1 MDISTPTKVN
11 EVVSDSANTIA
22 RTMTSHK
29 IAVVSAKGGAGTTSL
44 LANIA
49 WGLSQ
54 QQDTSVACADLD
66 FVTGDLDLQFSV
78 QANNAL
84 LEMLQYPDRLE
95 PVIYQRSGVKVN
107 DDLYVFTGYAS
118 GFEQHFWPDVTSM
131 NKVSH
136 FCLQQAQYLLWDIP
150 AFCLRDKVG
159 FEALNSSDIRVIIV
173 EPTLASIRST
183 NQLLTK
189 LAALPTA
196 RTLVV
201 LNHTKPESL
210 SLITAKD
217 VAATLDRQLD
227 AEIPYAPGDMR
238 ASNALGVL
246 AINQK
251 SRNAKALKRLVSL
264 ISGNAVAVKSGLFSW
279 RKGA

>member
-1 MDISTPTKVN
+1 MNMSN
-11 EVVSDSANTIA
+11 QMAGEHSLDSKSSGN
-22 RTMTSHK
+22 K

-54 QQDTSVACADLD
+54 QQDTQIACADLD
-66 FVTGDLDLQFSV
+66 FITGDLDLQFSV

-84 LEMLQYPDRLE
+84 LEMLQFPDRLV
-95 PVIYQRSGVKVN
+95 PVIYQRSGIKVS
-107 DDLYVFTGYAS
+107 DDLYLFTGYTA

-131 NKVSH
+131 QKVSR
-136 FCLQQAQYLLWDIP
+136 FCQQQATHLLWDVP
-150 AFCLRDKVG
+150 AFCLRDRVG
-159 FEALNSSDIRVIIV
+159 FDTLNSSDIRVVIV

-183 NQLLTK
+183 HQLLAK
-189 LAALPTA
+189 LDTLASS

-217 VAATLDRQLD
+217 VATALDCELD
-227 AEIPYAPGDMR
+227 AEIPYSPADMR
-238 ASNALGVL
+238 AGNALGVL

-251 SRNAKALKRLVSL
+251 SRNAKALKKLVSL
-264 ISGNAVAVKSGLFSW
+264 ISGEAQTVKSGLFSW

>member
-1 MDISTPTKVN
+1 MNIPSQITNSHHVESTP
-11 EVVSDSANTIA
+11 SGY
-22 RTMTSHK
+22 K

-49 WGLSQ
+49 WGLSKL
-54 QQDTSVACADLD
+54 QDTHVACADLD
-66 FVTGDLDLQFSV
+66 FITGDLDLQFSV

-84 LEMLQYPDRLE
+84 LEMLQFPDRLE
-95 PVIYQRSGVKVN
+95 PVIYQRSGIKVN
-107 DDLYVFTGYAS
+107 DDLYAFTGYTA

-131 NKVSH
+131 QKVSS
-136 FCLQQAQYLLWDIP
+136 FCLQQATHLLWDVP

-159 FEALNSSDIRVIIV
+159 FDTLNSSDIRVVIV

-183 NQLLTK
+183 NQLLAK
-189 LAALPTA
+189 LDALPST

-201 LNHTKPESL
+201 LNHTKPESS
-210 SLITAKD
+210 SLITAKN
-217 VAATLDRQLD
+217 VATTLDCKLD
-227 AEIPYAPGDMR
+227 AEIPYALTDMR
-238 ASNALGVL
+238 AGNSLGVL

-251 SRNAKALKRLVSL
+251 SRNAKALRKLVSL
-264 ISGNAVAVKSGLFSW
+264 ISGQAQTEKPSLFNW

>member
-1 MDISTPTKVN
+1 MNMSQPIANEYSVGDVVN
-11 EVVSDSANTIA
+11 NPINTN
-22 RTMTSHK
+22 K
-29 IAVVSAKGGAGTTSL
+29 IAIVSAKGGAGTTSL

-54 QQDTSVACADLD
+54 QQNTSVACADLD

-84 LEMLQYPDRLE
+84 LEMLQFPDRLE
-95 PVIYQRSGVKVN
+95 PVIYQRSGIKVN

-131 NKVSH
+131 AKVSA
-136 FCLQQAQYLLWDIP
+136 FCLQQATHLLWDIP

-159 FEALNSSDIRVIIV
+159 FDTLNSSDIRVVIV

-189 LAALPTA
+189 LETSSTT

-201 LNHTKPESL
+201 LNHTTPESL

-217 VAATLDRQLD
+217 VAATLDRKLD
-227 AEIPYAPGDMR
+227 AEIPYSPGYMR
-238 ASNALGVL
+238 TSSALGVL
-246 AINQK
+246 AITQK
-251 SRNAKALKRLVSL
+251 SRNAKALKKLVAL
-264 ISGNAVAVKSGLFSW
+264 ISGDTEASKRRLFRW

>member
-1 MDISTPTKVN
+1 MNMSN
-11 EVVSDSANTIA
+11 QMAGEHSFDSQPSGNT
-22 RTMTSHK
+22 

-54 QQDTSVACADLD
+54 QQNTHVACADLD
-66 FVTGDLDLQFSV
+66 FITGDLDLQFSV

-84 LEMLQYPDRLE
+84 LEMLQFPDRLE
-95 PVIYQRSGVKVN
+95 PVIYQRSGIKVN
-107 DDLYVFTGYAS
+107 DDLYVFTGYTA
-118 GFEQHFWPDVTSM
+118 GFEQHFWPDVMSM
-131 NKVSH
+131 QKVSR
-136 FCLQQAQYLLWDIP
+136 FCLQQATHLLWDVP

-159 FEALNSSDIRVIIV
+159 FDTFNSSDIRIVIV

-183 NQLLTK
+183 NQLLVK
-189 LAALPTA
+189 LDASPAS

-201 LNHTKPESL
+201 LNHTKPESS

-217 VAATLDRQLD
+217 VATTLDCTLD
-227 AEIPYAPGDMR
+227 VEIPYAPEDMR
-238 ASNALGVL
+238 AGNALGVL

-251 SRNAKALKRLVSL
+251 SRNAKALTKLVHL
-264 ISGNAVAVKSGLFSW
+264 ISGQVQTAKPSLFSW

>member
-1 MDISTPTKVN
+1 MNMSKPMLN
-11 EVVSDSANTIA
+11 AGSDGSNPILD
-22 RTMTSHK
+22 SQK

-54 QQDTSVACADLD
+54 QQDSSVACADLD

-78 QANNAL
+78 HANNAL
-84 LEMLQYPDRLE
+84 LEMLQFPDRLE
-95 PVIYQRSGVKVN
+95 PIIYQRSGVKVN

-136 FCLQQAQYLLWDIP
+136 FCLQQAGYLLWDIP
-150 AFCLRDKVG
+150 TFCLRDKVG
-159 FEALNSSDIRVIIV
+159 FETLNSSDIRVVIV

-189 LAALPTA
+189 LDKSSTT

-227 AEIPYAPGDMR
+227 AEIPYSPRDMC
-238 ASNALGVL
+238 ASSALGVL

-251 SRNAKALKRLVSL
+251 SRNAKALKKLVTL
-264 ISGNAVAVKSGLFSW
+264 ISGESPIVKSSFFRW

>member
-1 MDISTPTKVN
+1 MTIYNPNSA
-11 EVVSDSANTIA
+11 VSAVTRDS
-22 RTMTSHK
+22 SHAIQSQR
-29 IAVVSAKGGAGTTSL
+29 IAVVSPKGGAGTTSL

-54 QQDTSVACADLD
+54 QQESSVACADLD

-84 LEMLQYPDRLE
+84 LEMLQFPDRLE

-107 DDLYVFTGYAS
+107 DDLYLFTGYSS

-136 FCLQQAQYLLWDIP
+136 FLQQQAGYVLWDVP

-159 FEALNSSDIRVIIV
+159 FDTLNMSDIRVVIV

-189 LAALPTA
+189 LAPIPAT
-196 RTLVV
+196 RTLIV

-210 SLITAKD
+210 SLITAED
-217 VAATLDRQLD
+217 VAATLDRKLD
-227 AEIPYAPGDMR
+227 AEIPYSPGDMR
-238 ASNALGVL
+238 TSNALGIL

-251 SRNAKALKRLVSL
+251 SRNAKALKKLVSL
-264 ISGNAVAVKSGLFSW
+264 IRDDAEVSKPGFFRW